1 MTQGTSTSRPFPRFL
16 ALLGIPFSVIA
27 ALLAIRLIWEQT
39 VLTWEQGPQ
48 MVGWS
53 LMHDEVGVVALV
65 ALWISFLWIVPTLVM
80 GIVRRGFGGRLGT
93 VVVSLYATSVLALL
107 VPYSWWQLAFT
118 SKLAH
123 SPHAA
128 DFLTVAAGGGHEANV
143 KALLSSGVPVDAESY
158 SGSTA
163 LHSAAS
169 TGQLGVCRL
178 LLEQGADINKI
189 NRSGDSPLAYAESQG
204 RTAVADFLR
213 AHGAKSIRGTVDLR

>member
-93 VVVSLYATSVLALL
+93 VVVSLYAISVLALL
-107 VPYSWWQLAFT
+107 VPYTWWQLAFT

-123 SPHAA
+123 SPHGA
-128 DFLTVAAGGGHEANV
+128 DFLTVAAGEGHEA
-143 KALLSSGVPVDAESY
+143 
-158 SGSTA
+158 
-163 LHSAAS
+163 AAS

>member
-27 ALLAIRLIWEQT
+27 ALLAIRLICEQT

-93 VVVSLYATSVLALL
+93 V
-107 VPYSWWQLAFT
+107 
-118 SKLAH
+118 
-123 SPHAA
+123 
-128 DFLTVAAGGGHEANV
+128 
-143 KALLSSGVPVDAESY
+143 VDAESY